1 MLAIVMA
8 ILLCK
13 SLMVRDMYKLF
24 VFMLLSLCS
33 LSVSAHQP
41 VMDMAPRWNDGYG
54 FQLRYEHYGSDDL
67 MDGDS
72 EISNPL
78 GLERFVDTLWLEG
91 VYTFDRSIR
100 VTFKLP
106 YVDQRR
112 VKNIGGV
119 GARQSNTGLG
129 DLILGLPLKH
139 YRNKMA
145 FTDNFSFT
153 PSVRLPT
160 GNSSGNFPISD
171 GSVDLGL
178 SFSYSSETPKYYTLF
193 DLFYWLNTEGEN
205 GMHEGDELGLD
216 INLGYHPYHDNDT
229 DSGIF
234 TMWDV
239 TARYNDD
246 PKSGTLTKASGG
258 QRLQMG
264 PVLVLYKDN
273 IMFRAEYKH
282 LLYEKTSG
290 ISNSRGSEIII
301 SLGITF

>member
-1 MLAIVMA
+1 MK
-8 ILLCK
+8 K
-13 SLMVRDMYKLF
+13 SLFLF
-24 VFMLLSLCS
+24 SVWICS
-33 LSVSAHQP
+33 FSVSAHQP
-41 VMDMAPRWNDGYG
+41 VMDMAPRWSEGYG
-54 FQLRYEHYGSDDL
+54 FQVRYEHYGSDDL

-78 GLERFVDTLWLEG
+78 GLERFVDTVWLEG

-100 VTFKLP
+100 ATFKLP
-106 YVDQRR
+106 YVDQLRT
-112 VKNIGGV
+112 KNIAGV
-119 GARQSNTGLG
+119 GVRQSKSGLG
-129 DLILGLPLKH
+129 DLVLGLPLKH
-139 YRNKMA
+139 YRNKRA

-153 PSVRLPT
+153 PSIRVPT
-160 GNSSGNFPISD
+160 GSSSGDFPISD

-178 SFSYSSETPKYYTLF
+178 SFSYSSETPKYYTLI

-216 INLGYHPYHDNDT
+216 INLGYHPYHSNET
-229 DSGIF
+229 NSGVF
-234 TMWDV
+234 VMWDV
-239 TARYNDD
+239 VARYNDD
-246 PKSGTLTKASGG
+246 PNNATLTTASGG

-282 LLYEKTSG
+282 LMYEKTSG
-290 ISNSRGSEIII
+290 ISNSRGPEIFI